1 MNKRCC
7 WILNSTLAIGLFLL
21 LLFIVGIIG
30 IKLIKIPDLL
40 LYILLGLGLSTIV
53 NESKV
58 IEVAGEIGL
67 VLLFFLLGMK
77 FSVNR
82 LIRNSGKV
90 WKGGILDAV
99 LGIVVTAGIS
109 LLFGL
114 DLVQSLLIGGIVY
127 ATSSSIT
134 AKLLE
139 DKNRTEN
146 KESEFMLLILVFE
159 DLIAPIL
166 VTILIGLTGDG
177 FTVKDFFLII
187 VKIALLAGVAV
198 FFARVVVKKVEHLLK
213 DIKQDDIFIV
223 LIVGIALTYGG
234 LAVYLGLSEVIG
246 AFFAGMMLS
255 EVDIKDKIE
264 KVALPVRNI
273 FLPFFFLNFGL
284 HVQLS
289 TDIPYVGLLISLVIW
304 SLIHKLAV
312 GYFGGQWYGLTRT
325 HSLKA
330 GLSLTQRGE
339 FSVIIAAL
347 ATGELKTFASIYILV
362 IAFIGTI
369 LFQLAPKLNE
379 LIMAKVDDNS

>member
-1 MNKRCC
+1 VLLT
-7 WILNSTLAIGLFLL
+7 LNLTLAIGLFLL
-21 LLFIVGIIG
+21 VLFLVGMIG
-30 IKLIKIPDLL
+30 IKIIKIPDIL
-40 LYILLGLGLSTIV
+40 LYIVLGLVLSFFLE
-53 NESKV
+53 ESKV

-82 LIRNSGKV
+82 LVRNSGKV
-90 WKGGILDAV
+90 WKGGLLDAI
-99 LGIVVTAGIS
+99 LGIVVTAVIS
-109 LLFGL
+109 YLFGL
-114 DLVQSLLIGGIVY
+114 DLVSSLIVGGIVY

-166 VTILIGLTGDG
+166 VTVLIGLSGEG
-177 FTVKDFFLII
+177 FTIKDFFFILL
-187 VKIALLAGVAV
+187 KIATLAGVAV
-198 FFARVVVKKVEHLLK
+198 FFARVVFKKAEPLLK
-213 DIKQDDIFIV
+213 DIKQDDTFIV
-223 LIVGIALTYGG
+223 LIAGIALTYGG
-234 LAVYLGLSEVIG
+234 IAMFLGLSEVIG
-246 AFFAGMMLS
+246 AFLAGMMLS
-255 EVDIKDKIE
+255 EVAIKDKIE

-284 HVQLS
+284 HIELT
-289 TDIPYVGLLISLVIW
+289 TDIPYFGLLIVLVVW
-304 SLIHKLAV
+304 SLIHKLLV
-312 GYFGGQWYGLTRT
+312 GYFGGQWYGLPKGY
-325 HSLKA
+325 SLKA

-347 ATGELKTFASIYILV
+347 ATGELKTFASIYILL

-369 LFQLAPKLNE
+369 LFQLAPKLNQ
-379 LIMAKVDDNS
+379 LIIEKVKEKTG

>member
-1 MNKRCC
+1 M
-7 WILNSTLAIGLFLL
+7 TLAIGLFLL
-21 LLFIVGIIG
+21 MLFLVGIIG

-40 LYILLGLGLSTIV
+40 LYILLGLGLSTII

-77 FSVNR
+77 FSVAR

-90 WKGGILDAV
+90 CKGGLLDAV
-99 LGIVVTAGIS
+99 LGIFVTAAIS
-109 LLFGL
+109 LFFGL
-114 DLVQSLLIGGIVY
+114 DWISSLIVGGIVY

-139 DKNRTEN
+139 DKDRTEN

-166 VTILIGLTGDG
+166 VTVLIGLTGDG
-177 FTVKDFFLII
+177 FSFTDFLFVMLKI
-187 VKIALLAGVAV
+187 VLLAGVAI
-198 FFARVVVKKVEHLLK
+198 FFARVAFKKLEPLLV

-223 LIVGIALTYGG
+223 FITGIALTYGG
-234 LAVYLGLSEVIG
+234 VAMYLGLSEVIG
-246 AFFAGMMLS
+246 AFLAGMMLS
-255 EVDIKDKIE
+255 EITIKEKIE

-284 HVQLS
+284 HIELS
-289 TDIPYVGLLISLVIW
+289 SKVPYPGLLISLLIW
-304 SLIHKLAV
+304 SLAHKLLV
-312 GYFGGQWYGLTRT
+312 GYFGGQWYGLSRK

-339 FSVIIAAL
+339 FSVIIAAM
-347 ATGELKTFASIYILV
+347 ATGQLKTFASIYLLA

-369 LFQLAPKLNE
+369 LFQLAPRINE
-379 LIMAKVDDNS
+379 KIMAKVDGNEKA

>member
-1 MNKRCC
+1 MN
-7 WILNSTLAIGLFLL
+7 LTLAIGLFLL
-21 LLFIVGIIG
+21 VLFLIGIIG

-40 LYILLGLGLSTIV
+40 LYILLGLVLSTILD
-53 NESKV
+53 ESKV

-67 VLLFFLLGMK
+67 VLLFFLLGKK

-82 LIRNSGKV
+82 LIRNSRKV
-90 WKGGILDAV
+90 WKGGILDAF
-99 LGIVVTAGIS
+99 LGVAVTAVIS
-109 LLFGL
+109 YFFGL
-114 DLVQSLLIGGIVY
+114 SLIESLIIGGIVY

-134 AKLLE
+134 AKLLD

-166 VTILIGLTGDG
+166 VTVLIGLTGEG
-177 FTVKDFFLII
+177 FTFTDFLFII
-187 VKIALLAGVAV
+187 LKITILAGVAV
-198 FFARVVVKKVEHLLK
+198 FLARFFFTRIEPLLK

-223 LIVGIALTYGG
+223 LIAGVALTYGG
-234 LAVYLGLSEVIG
+234 LALLLGLSEVIG
-246 AFFAGMMLS
+246 AFLAGMMLS
-255 EVDIKDKIE
+255 ELDIKERIE

-284 HVQLS
+284 HIELTS
-289 TDIPYVGLLISLVIW
+289 EIPYLGLLIVLVIW
-304 SLIHKLAV
+304 SLIHKLLV
-312 GYFGGQWYGLTRT
+312 GYYGGRWYGLPRKD
-325 HSLKA
+325 SLMA

-362 IAFIGTI
+362 IAVLGTL
-369 LFQLAPKLNE
+369 LFQLAPRINKFIESKVNE
-379 LIMAKVDDNS
+379 KT

>member
-1 MNKRCC
+1 MT
-7 WILNSTLAIGLFLL
+7 LNLTLAIGLFLL
-21 LLFIVGIIG
+21 VLFIVGIVG

-40 LYILLGLGLSTIV
+40 LYILLGLLLSTILD
-53 NESKV
+53 ESKV

-90 WKGGILDAV
+90 WKGGLLDAV
-99 LGIVVTAGIS
+99 LGIFVTAMIS
-109 LLFGL
+109 YLFGL
-114 DLVQSLLIGGIVY
+114 ALIESLIVGGIVY

-134 AKLLE
+134 AKLLD

-166 VTILIGLTGDG
+166 VTVLIGLTGKG
-177 FTVKDFFLII
+177 FTITDFLFII
-187 VKIALLAGVAV
+187 LKIALLAGVAV
-198 FFARVVVKKVEHLLK
+198 FFARVIFKRIEPLLE
-213 DIKQDDIFIV
+213 DIKHDDTFIV
-223 LIVGIALTYGG
+223 LIAGISLTYGG
-234 LAVYLGLSEVIG
+234 IAMFLGLSEVIG
-246 AFFAGMMLS
+246 AFLAGMMLS
-255 EVDIKDKIE
+255 EVNIKDKIE

-284 HVQLS
+284 HIELT
-289 TDIPYVGLLISLVIW
+289 TDIPYIGLLIVLVIW
-304 SLIHKLAV
+304 SLIHKLLV
-312 GYFGGQWYGLTRT
+312 GYYGGQWYGLPRSD
-325 HSLKA
+325 SLMA

-362 IAFIGTI
+362 IAVIGTI
-369 LFQLAPKLNE
+369 LFQLAPRLNSF
-379 LIMAKVDDNS
+379 IVSKVKEKT